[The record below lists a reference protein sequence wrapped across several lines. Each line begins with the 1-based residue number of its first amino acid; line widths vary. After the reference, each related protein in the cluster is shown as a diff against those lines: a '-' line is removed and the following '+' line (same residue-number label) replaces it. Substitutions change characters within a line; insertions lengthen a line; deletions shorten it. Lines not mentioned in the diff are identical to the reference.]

1 MSTEKE
7 AQKVGQ
13 VVESLG
19 QAAEQ
24 ITGSAGK
31 IFKAVVYVVLGLAAV
46 SAVVYGVIHFWR

>member
-7 AQKVGQ
+7 TQKVGQ

-19 QAAEQ
+19 LAAQQ

-31 IFKAVVYVVLGLAAV
+31 IFKAVLYVVLGLAAV
-46 SAVVYGVIHFWR
+46 SAVVYGVVHFWR

>member
-1 MSTEKE
+1 MSIGKE

-13 VVESLG
+13 VVESFG

-46 SAVVYGVIHFWR
+46 SAVIYGVVHFWR

>member
-1 MSTEKE
+1 MSMEKE
-7 AQKVGQ
+7 TQKVGQ